1 MKILPILL
9 ATTLTIYTN
18 AAFLPLTVYAAEESA
33 SAEESAAA
41 EESASAEEFASAEE
55 STSAEEFVSAEE
67 FASAEVETEQEG
79 EVQELTAEE
88 LTAEVP
94 DAAESVTGEAAV
106 EEPAVEELT
115 VEEPVAEEPSSEEPV
130 VEELTVEESLVEG
143 RSVAAESSAA
153 QVPSYET
160 TDDASSGDTAAEAH
174 RLVFASDFHNTEGSI
189 QNAMEGMPED
199 VEYVSF
205 VGDMVGE
212 RGGSHPEYESDWIL
226 DMVTDIFPNLDNT
239 GVSIVWATHDANV
252 IDEGTGI
259 VKCKDGVSEP
269 IREGTDEDGSPAYY
283 IYGIG
288 HYDMTKGSAGSQAAA
303 GTFKKWVE
311 KINHTVPVIVLCHVP
326 IQAARGD
333 NNGASYWNEALNF
346 AATGVEGITDTSKTA
361 SITRNVLF
369 LHGHNHTN
377 DPVEYYF
384 GAGGTMNVQVDNSGK
399 NEGASG
405 SAQPP
410 HRPGRN
416 AEGVLSNIYY
426 TSLTAGYLKTSGS
439 ASLVT
444 VFDGALQLLRYSAGQ
459 IISLGT
465 DGTSKEAAGNSVT
478 IAAQR
483 HVEGQGIVENVRAA
497 TCGHGGEYDLVY
509 CCAICGEELY
519 RTHMLTEAAGHHWSE
534 WKVVR
539 EAMPARAGEERRICD
554 VCGEIE
560 TRMIMALV
568 PEKDDEPDPA
578 DSSEGAESTLEDAVS
593 EDSGNVVEAGG
604 TDSCGTDSVSI
615 AASGAGSVSILK
627 QGSGSDSGFVSPQT
641 GDDSQCV
648 MWAVVMCL
656 AMVLLVKVPVTVT
669 EI

>member
-41 EESASAEEFASAEE
+41 E
-55 STSAEEFVSAEE
+55 
-67 FASAEVETEQEG
+67 VETEQEG
-79 EVQELTAEE
+79 EVQEQTAEE

-94 DAAESVTGEAAV
+94 DAGEPVTGEAAV
-106 EEPAVEELT
+106 EELTVEEPPAEEPSSEEPAVEELT
-115 VEEPVAEEPSSEEPV
+115 VEESVTEGKPIAEEPPAEEPVAEEPSAEEPV
-130 VEELTVEESLVEG
+130 VEELTVEESLAEG

-212 RGGSHPEYESDWIL
+212 RGGSHPEYESAWIL
-226 DMVTDIFPNLDNT
+226 DMVTDVFPNLDNT

-333 NNGASYWNEALNF
+333 NNGASYWNEALNY

-361 SITRNVLF
+361 PITRNVLF
-369 LHGHNHTN
+369 LHGHNHTS

-497 TCGHGGEYDLVY
+497 TCGHGGEYDLVH
-509 CCAICGEELY
+509 CCAICGEEMY

-534 WKVVR
+534 WKVIR
-539 EAMPARAGEERRICD
+539 EAMPERAGEERRICD
-554 VCGEIE
+554 VCGEVE

-578 DSSEGAESTLEDAVS
+578 DPSEGAESNVADVPAAYY
-593 EDSGNVVEAGG
+593 GNVVEAGR
-604 TDSCGTDSVSI
+604 TDSVSS

-627 QGSGSDSGFVSPQT
+627 HGSGSDSGFVSPQT